1 MSSLKDQTISGLIW
15 TSLERF
21 GTMGISFITN
31 LILARLL
38 SPDDF
43 GTIGMLAIFI
53 MLSNFL
59 QTKCK
64 QCLHSLLCF

>member
-53 MLSNFL
+53 MLSNTFVEGGFGAA
-59 QTKCK
+59 QAV
-64 QCLHSLLCF
+64 S